1 MCQLL
6 IINDS
11 NLHGANDKLE
21 FVEICIFAMAAVK
34 VAYEG

>member
-11 NLHGANDKLE
+11 NLHGAKDKLE

-34 VAYEG
+34 VAHEG